1 MHDVHHSEVV
11 VVTVVKW
18 RRTARWPH
26 CRHGE
31 ADPVGLHAGNST
43 EDEDDARVCVGGRD
57 IFVATPRPPADDED
71 DARLHAGRHDVI
83 FTVL

>member
-18 RRTARWPH
+18 RRTARWR
-26 CRHGE
+26 RHGD

-43 EDEDDARVCVGGRD
+43 EDEDDARVCIGSRD
-57 IFVATPRPPADDED
+57 VFVATPGPPADDED
-71 DARLHAGRHDVI
+71 DDRLHAGRPNVV